1 MNSYSVMLLVYLTF
15 VPQTFSSVN
24 YRLCKSMSAVTVYF
38 KFSRTYIQETK
49 IEVKYLN
56 LKVKVRVLRWQSHRR
71 SGLATLSPVG
81 AVP

>member
-1 MNSYSVMLLVYLTF
+1 
-15 VPQTFSSVN
+15 
-24 YRLCKSMSAVTVYF
+24 MSAVTVYF

-49 IEVKYLN
+49 IEVKDWN